1 MKKVAILRAGILV
14 LVACFLLMEGYLK
27 YHESVQSA
35 KDETKNLT
43 LLLEKMIQSD
53 FNEVND
59 VLNFAESIFTVMP
72 QEHQDFATASYGEE
86 KSIAS
91 RKLRVLADSF
101 KAVEMINFINPNGL
115 ILLSSNKMDKN
126 VSVADRPHFQILKNN
141 PDRTQSF
148 SNIITAR
155 TTGEKSLAQLRA
167 IRGANGEFLGAI
179 SALMPL
185 ERLDSIISS
194 MDVGSKGV
202 ALLRRADTSVLISR
216 FPQYNKDD
224 FSRPLPD
231 SNPVFSKILNG
242 QKIGELSYRATTDG
256 VRRIGT
262 FAVVEDY
269 PFYVQVALSKD
280 EYLAQWRD
288 QATVV
293 TILFVLFAIGLW
305 IVTRAFQKSIQ
316 KEQNIKKEI
325 ERNSRLLNDGESL
338 AKIGGWEYDV
348 DTQKMYWTE
357 GLFELH
363 EFIKSD
369 DFNHI
374 EQSLHC
380 YLPQDR
386 DRVLKAFQK
395 CINDAESYDMI
406 LPFITHH
413 KNRKWIRTK
422 TQPVVE
428 NKKVIKVVGIVMDIT
443 EQIEAEQALE
453 VAKKKAEEANMAK
466 SEFLANMSHEIRTPM
481 NAVIGLGEMLG
492 VMKLEKKPQGMID
505 KLNSSSKMLLRVID
519 DILDYSKIE
528 AGKLD
533 IEYEPFY
540 IQSVI
545 SQLKVMLDDKASK
558 KGLAL
563 HINQVD
569 ELPYAL
575 IGDEFR
581 LTQVLVNLLS
591 NAIKF
596 TQIGEVKLY
605 IKADEVDKNSVI
617 LYFEVEDSGI
627 GISKEQTLRLFKPF
641 SQADTS
647 TTRKYGGT
655 GLGLV
660 ISKKIVEALGGEIK
674 VDSKEG
680 VGSRFF
686 FSLKFEIDREKRKDI
701 DIKEP
706 KQIEYIKNL
715 SILVAEDSVVNQ
727 EIVTLMLEKI
737 GAKVDIANNGVE
749 AVEMFEE
756 SKGGYDLV
764 LMDIQ
769 MPIMNGF
776 DATRRIKEI
785 DSSIPVIALS
795 AAVMDEDRFR
805 AKEAGMDYHISKP
818 IDRAEL
824 YRVIGLFV
832 KDVKLKKIDIETKEF
847 IKIDGVDIDAFV
859 EDLDGDADVA
869 YSILLKF
876 KNSFK
881 DSFILD
887 INSADEL
894 RKFVHKLKGTSGNIR
909 INSLYELA
917 KKAEESSFSQ
927 ESLEALE
934 GELKRVCKEL
944 EDKLPTQQKDS
955 SKKDIITYEKTLSLI
970 DEIVSKLADSRLV
983 KQDRYEAL
991 LSALSFYL
999 KENEVL
1005 SLREM
1010 FESFGYD
1017 ELKDKLVT
1025 IRSRLEEDGR

>member
-1 MKKVAILRAGILV
+1 M
-14 LVACFLLMEGYLK
+14 
-27 YHESVQSA
+27 
-35 KDETKNLT
+35 
-43 LLLEKMIQSD
+43 
-53 FNEVND
+53 
-59 VLNFAESIFTVMP
+59 
-72 QEHQDFATASYGEE
+72 
-86 KSIAS
+86 
-91 RKLRVLADSF
+91 
-101 KAVEMINFINPNGL
+101 
-115 ILLSSNKMDKN
+115 
-126 VSVADRPHFQILKNN
+126 
-141 PDRTQSF
+141 
-148 SNIITAR
+148 
-155 TTGEKSLAQLRA
+155 
-167 IRGANGEFLGAI
+167 
-179 SALMPL
+179 
-185 ERLDSIISS
+185 
-194 MDVGSKGV
+194 
-202 ALLRRADTSVLISR
+202 
-216 FPQYNKDD
+216 
-224 FSRPLPD
+224 
-231 SNPVFSKILNG
+231 
-242 QKIGELSYRATTDG
+242 
-256 VRRIGT
+256 
-262 FAVVEDY
+262 
-269 PFYVQVALSKD
+269 
-280 EYLAQWRD
+280 
-288 QATVV
+288 
-293 TILFVLFAIGLW
+293 
-305 IVTRAFQKSIQ
+305 
-316 KEQNIKKEI
+316 
-325 ERNSRLLNDGESL
+325 
-338 AKIGGWEYDV
+338 
-348 DTQKMYWTE
+348 
-357 GLFELH
+357 
-363 EFIKSD
+363 
-369 DFNHI
+369 
-374 EQSLHC
+374 
-380 YLPQDR
+380 
-386 DRVLKAFQK
+386 
-395 CINDAESYDMI
+395 
-406 LPFITHH
+406 
-413 KNRKWIRTK
+413 
-422 TQPVVE
+422 
-428 NKKVIKVVGIVMDIT
+428 
-443 EQIEAEQALE
+443 
-453 VAKKKAEEANMAK
+453 
-466 SEFLANMSHEIRTPM
+466 
-481 NAVIGLGEMLG
+481 
-492 VMKLEKKPQGMID
+492 
-505 KLNSSSKMLLRVID
+505 
-519 DILDYSKIE
+519 
-528 AGKLD
+528 
-533 IEYEPFY
+533 
-540 IQSVI
+540 
-545 SQLKVMLDDKASK
+545 
-558 KGLAL
+558 
-563 HINQVD
+563 
-569 ELPYAL
+569 
-575 IGDEFR
+575 
-581 LTQVLVNLLS
+581 
-591 NAIKF
+591 
-596 TQIGEVKLY
+596 
-605 IKADEVDKNSVI
+605 
-617 LYFEVEDSGI
+617 
-627 GISKEQTLRLFKPF
+627 
-641 SQADTS
+641 
-647 TTRKYGGT
+647 
-655 GLGLV
+655 
-660 ISKKIVEALGGEIK
+660 
-674 VDSKEG
+674 
-680 VGSRFF
+680 
-686 FSLKFEIDREKRKDI
+686 KFEIDREKRKDI

>member
-1 MKKVAILRAGILV
+1 
-14 LVACFLLMEGYLK
+14 
-27 YHESVQSA
+27 
-35 KDETKNLT
+35 
-43 LLLEKMIQSD
+43 
-53 FNEVND
+53 
-59 VLNFAESIFTVMP
+59 
-72 QEHQDFATASYGEE
+72 
-86 KSIAS
+86 
-91 RKLRVLADSF
+91 
-101 KAVEMINFINPNGL
+101 
-115 ILLSSNKMDKN
+115 
-126 VSVADRPHFQILKNN
+126 
-141 PDRTQSF
+141 
-148 SNIITAR
+148 
-155 TTGEKSLAQLRA
+155 
-167 IRGANGEFLGAI
+167 
-179 SALMPL
+179 
-185 ERLDSIISS
+185 
-194 MDVGSKGV
+194 
-202 ALLRRADTSVLISR
+202 
-216 FPQYNKDD
+216 
-224 FSRPLPD
+224 
-231 SNPVFSKILNG
+231 
-242 QKIGELSYRATTDG
+242 
-256 VRRIGT
+256 
-262 FAVVEDY
+262 
-269 PFYVQVALSKD
+269 
-280 EYLAQWRD
+280 
-288 QATVV
+288 
-293 TILFVLFAIGLW
+293 
-305 IVTRAFQKSIQ
+305 
-316 KEQNIKKEI
+316 
-325 ERNSRLLNDGESL
+325 
-338 AKIGGWEYDV
+338 
-348 DTQKMYWTE
+348 
-357 GLFELH
+357 
-363 EFIKSD
+363 
-369 DFNHI
+369 
-374 EQSLHC
+374 
-380 YLPQDR
+380 
-386 DRVLKAFQK
+386 
-395 CINDAESYDMI
+395 
-406 LPFITHH
+406 
-413 KNRKWIRTK
+413 
-422 TQPVVE
+422 
-428 NKKVIKVVGIVMDIT
+428 
-443 EQIEAEQALE
+443 
-453 VAKKKAEEANMAK
+453 
-466 SEFLANMSHEIRTPM
+466 
-481 NAVIGLGEMLG
+481 
-492 VMKLEKKPQGMID
+492 
-505 KLNSSSKMLLRVID
+505 
-519 DILDYSKIE
+519 
-528 AGKLD
+528 
-533 IEYEPFY
+533 
-540 IQSVI
+540 
-545 SQLKVMLDDKASK
+545 
-558 KGLAL
+558 
-563 HINQVD
+563 
-569 ELPYAL
+569 
-575 IGDEFR
+575 
-581 LTQVLVNLLS
+581 
-591 NAIKF
+591 
-596 TQIGEVKLY
+596 
-605 IKADEVDKNSVI
+605 VI

-955 SKKDIITYEKTLSLI
+955 SKKDIITYKKTLSLI